1 MKHVSAPHRGRQ
13 HLAWLAAGLVGVCM
27 PAGATAVVQTWQSA
41 AVSDPGTSASAPNGF
56 VDAAGGVTA
65 VWLQRQGTLSRVA
78 VATRPAATKQ
88 WTPASPPRFVSKSGE
103 NAVGLVSAGNAKG
116 DAIAVWRVGGTVK
129 ESHRNGIEGTWSD
142 PVSLRTTTQAI
153 GTLSVSLNDKRDAVV
168 AWTEGSIIKATS
180 RDGVGAFVTPV
191 TVTTVATTR
200 IEHVFAGIDV
210 DGNSHVAWDQLQSGS
225 KGTFMGVYLARK
237 PAASTRWIRSPRT
250 DLGYDTRITSL
261 AVRGT
266 GNALMGTQQRNG
278 TSMKAVVVPY
288 TMTDTAI
295 TPGDARQFGGPG
307 FATSNPVVA
316 TNSKGDGVIGYLST
330 ADQKT
335 YEVRL
340 SSYAIGTDTWSTPL
354 TVASGPMQRGL
365 ALALSFTG
373 VGVATWSETPTG
385 TRRVR
390 VAVRRTPTTPWE
402 APRTLNTQSGASET
416 TSMSE
421 RGGHFIATWVRS
433 ASSATIAN
441 VGLLDTVAPKV
452 SAGFRPVVPVRTA
465 VTLRMNATDGAS
477 AITAYDWTFWDD
489 SPPATGPVVV
499 HLFKRIGNFRV
510 TLKGTDAA
518 GNITRTQIIVRVVN
532 SATVRGF
539 PVLGSRLTCPSTIPG
554 AAITWRRGTTTLST
568 RARHVVIAADLG
580 KRLSCVAHTSKQ
592 SVTSAG
598 RVVPRMCLVPA
609 VVGRPVASART
620 AVRMRGCRVTVSTV
634 AAGAAKVGIVLTSS
648 VPAGRR
654 VANATLVRLR
664 VGR

>member
-1 MKHVSAPHRGRQ
+1 VKNLSPPRRGQRQ
-13 HLAWLAAGLVGVCM
+13 VVWLAAGALTVCT
-27 PAGATAVVQTWQSA
+27 PAAATAVVQTWQAA
-41 AVSDPGTSASAPNGF
+41 AVSDPATSATVPNGF
-56 VDAAGGVTA
+56 VDAAGDITSI
-65 VWLQRQGTLSRVA
+65 WLQRSGSISRVA
-78 VATRPAATKQ
+78 VATRPASTKA
-88 WTPASPPRFVSKSGE
+88 WTSPAPPHFVSKAGQ

-129 ESHRNGIEGTWSD
+129 ESHRQGISGPWSE
-142 PVSLRTTTQAI
+142 PVSLRTTTQTI
-153 GTLSVSLNDKRDAVV
+153 GSMSVALNDKRDAVV
-168 AWTEGSIIKATS
+168 TWTEGTTIKATS
-180 RDGVGAFVTPV
+180 RDGVSPFIAPV

-210 DGNSHVAWDQLQSGS
+210 EGNSHVAWDQLQSGS
-225 KGTFMGVYLARK
+225 KGTVMGVYLARR
-237 PAASTRWIRSPRT
+237 PALSTKWIRSSRT
-250 DLGYDTRITSL
+250 DLGFDTRITSL

-295 TPGDARQFGGPG
+295 TPGAARQFGGPG

-340 SSYAIGTDTWSTPL
+340 SSYAIASDTWTSPR

-390 VAVRRTPTTPWE
+390 VSVRRTPDTPWE
-402 APRTLNTQSGASET
+402 PPTTLNTQSGAAES

-433 ASSATIAN
+433 ASSGTVAN

-452 SAGFRPVVPVRTA
+452 TAGFRPTVSVRSR
-465 VTLRMNATDGAS
+465 VTLRMNAIDGAS
-477 AITAYDWTFWDD
+477 TITDYDWTFWDD
-489 SPPATGPVVV
+489 TPPAVGPVVV
-499 HLFKRIGNFRV
+499 HWFKRTGNFRV
-510 TLKGTDAA
+510 TLKATDAA
-518 GNITRTQIIVRVVN
+518 GNITRTQVIVHVVN

-539 PVLGSRLTCPSTIPG
+539 PVLGNSLTCPTTILG

-580 KRLSCVAHTSKQ
+580 KRISCIAHTSKQ
-592 SVTSAG
+592 SVTAAG
-598 RVVPRMCLVPA
+598 RVVPRMCRIPA
-609 VVGRPVASART
+609 VVGTPVAAARF
-620 AVRMRGCRVTVSTV
+620 ALRLRGCRVTVTTV
-634 AAGAAKVGIVLTSS
+634 AAGAAKVGKVLSS
-648 VPAGRR
+648 SLPAGRL
-654 VANATLVRLR
+654 VPNATLVRLR
-664 VGR
+664 VGS